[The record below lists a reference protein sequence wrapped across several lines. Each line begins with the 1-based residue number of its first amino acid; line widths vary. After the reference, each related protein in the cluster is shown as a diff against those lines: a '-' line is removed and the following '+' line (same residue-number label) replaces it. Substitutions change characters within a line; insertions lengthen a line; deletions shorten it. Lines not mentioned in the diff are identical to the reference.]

1 MIPYHSVM
9 SKWQK
14 IKTWVFVKVIDVVG
28 EEPARWLTRVVLSLC
43 GYFLQLLMVYLVCT
57 YILDT
62 FKPSDLT
69 NKQVWF
75 LPFFIML
82 MFLWDV
88 ICFVSMKVSV
98 LIVMFVA
105 GIDDCSLP
113 MHLHAWHCW
122 STDKQTSS
130 LVFARFHD
138 VGIMWFLMLWLMAL
152 W

>member
-1 MIPYHSVM
+1 
-9 SKWQK
+9 
-14 IKTWVFVKVIDVVG
+14 
-28 EEPARWLTRVVLSLC
+28 
-43 GYFLQLLMVYLVCT
+43 MVYLVCT

-105 GIDDCSLP
+105 GIDDCSYQCTC
-113 MHLHAWHCW
+113 MHDTADQLTNKLA
-122 STDKQTSS
+122 
-130 LVFARFHD
+130 V
-138 VGIMWFLMLWLMAL
+138 
-152 W
+152 